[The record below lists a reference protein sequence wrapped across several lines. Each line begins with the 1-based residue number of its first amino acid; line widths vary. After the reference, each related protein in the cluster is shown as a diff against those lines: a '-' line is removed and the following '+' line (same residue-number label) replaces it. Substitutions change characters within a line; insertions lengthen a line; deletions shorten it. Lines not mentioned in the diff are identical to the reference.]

1 MQDIVLDNG
10 SDGKD
15 VLKIFDAAKGDYEDY
30 KWFSTIYKSGSN
42 GMEPM
47 GPGWGNNYMYK
58 EGVIK
63 RGQGFWL
70 KTSKANNVKI
80 SGEVAT
86 ANANTLNTEANVND
100 ILACM
105 YPVELDVQNIVL
117 DNGSDGK
124 DVLKIFDAAKGDYE
138 DYKWFS
144 TIYKSGSNGMEPIG
158 PGWGNNYMYKEG
170 TILPGQGF
178 WLKTS
183 KANTVTIKSP
193 L

>member
-1 MQDIVLDNG
+1 
-10 SDGKD
+10 
-15 VLKIFDAAKGDYEDY
+15 
-30 KWFSTIYKSGSN
+30 
-42 GMEPM
+42 M
-47 GPGWGNNYMYK
+47 GPGWGNNYLPK
-58 EGVIK
+58 AGVVK

-80 SGEVAT
+80 SGEVAA

-105 YPVELDVQNIVL
+105 YPVEIDVQDIML
-117 DNGSDGK
+117 SNGSDGQ
-124 DVLKIFDAAKGDYE
+124 DILKIFDAAKGDYE

-144 TIYKSGSNGMEPIG
+144 TLYDPDHSFAPMG
-158 PGWGNNYMYKEG
+158 PGWGNNYLPKEG
-170 TILPGQGF
+170 KILPGQGF